1 MQEKKLTLHK
11 QLHIIKRT
19 RFYKYWL
26 RIGQDFVL
34 CDYQFLATPLEV
46 FTKVPPCFLVK
57 VYVPGFFFPIC
68 PIDSLLGLSL
78 DFVQAKE
85 G

>member
-1 MQEKKLTLHK
+1 LFSITAATLYGI
-11 QLHIIKRT
+11 LSIR
-19 RFYKYWL
+19 
-26 RIGQDFVL
+26 FVL

-46 FTKVPPCFLVK
+46 FAKVPPCFLAK